1 LLDINGFL
9 FITHTVDEVVYIVRT
24 LNRIQGEREL
34 LLVDFC
40 VFVAHVVG
48 CEWCTTDTKGHGTHE
63 LSVYLISVD
72 TIAKKALRMHV
83 FVAHV
88 DPVKHF
94 GDVAAYG
101 DFSDSE
107 G

>member
-1 LLDINGFL
+1 LLP
-9 FITHTVDEVVYIVRT
+9 
-24 LNRIQGEREL
+24 
-34 LLVDFC
+34 VDFC
-40 VFVAHVVG
+40 IFVANVVG
-48 CEWCTTDTKGHGTHE
+48 YEWCTIDTKGHRTHDV
-63 LSVYLISVD
+63 SVYLISVD
-72 TIAKKALRMHV
+72 IIPKKALRMHV
-83 FVAHV
+83 FVANV